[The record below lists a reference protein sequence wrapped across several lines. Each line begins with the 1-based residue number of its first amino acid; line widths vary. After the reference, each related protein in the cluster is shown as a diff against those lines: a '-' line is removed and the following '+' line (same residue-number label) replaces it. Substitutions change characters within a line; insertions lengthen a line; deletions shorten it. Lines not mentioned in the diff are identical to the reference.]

1 MADSL
6 FPSELME
13 ALGMLRPVFHA
24 SSWHSFLYLMAGL
37 LLGQAK
43 AGVVRA
49 SLLAPPSY
57 NWRRIPDLLR
67 RNRWSGIKLMGALTS
82 LILSRLYPEA
92 LPTHLFWV
100 LDLTYL
106 EKPYARAIEGILRH
120 WRPHRKA
127 GQGRTL
133 KGHGLVLV
141 GHLYQKSARR
151 FRAFLLGGL
160 LYLKQATPVELGG
173 QLLSQLPLPQEAHN
187 VVVVDRGLTSIKL
200 AKSAREQGAYTLGR
214 VKANATFYLEA
225 TQADY
230 KGRGRRPTYGA
241 KFRADETP
249 KEQMSRMEMS
259 VPVDGKLV
267 PGVVYRGSFLRR
279 GFAAPVDL
287 IRVEVGGLPPWLLM
301 LTDPTLTTEEAIWA
315 YYGRSQVE
323 VAIGEAKALGL
334 EAYRGRRLE
343 GISRWPMVIGTVHS
357 LLQLM
362 AVGVLK
368 VELPRQGWPWYP
380 VENTVGAIQR
390 RLIGWFL
397 RRHFSDFSA
406 SEEKVEEIQKA
417 A

>member
-1 MADSL
+1 MTEAL

-13 ALGMLRPVFHA
+13 ALSALRPVFHA
-24 SSWHSFLYLMAGL
+24 SSWQSFLYLMAGL

-57 NWRRIPDLLR
+57 NWRRLLDLLR
-67 RNRWSGIKLMGALTS
+67 RNRWSSLKLMGALT
-82 LILSRLYPEA
+82 LLLLSRLYPEGPPA
-92 LPTHLFWV
+92 HLFWV

-141 GHLYQKSARR
+141 GHLYQRSAHR

-173 QLLSQLPLPQEAHN
+173 QLLSQLPLPQKIHN
-187 VVVVDRGLTSIKL
+187 VVVVDRGLASIKL
-200 AKSAREQGAYTLGR
+200 AKSAREQGVYTLGR
-214 VKANATFYLEA
+214 VKRNATFYLEA

-249 KEQMSRMEMS
+249 KEQMSRREMS
-259 VPVDGKLV
+259 VPVDGKLF

-334 EAYRGRRLE
+334 GAYRGRRLE
-343 GISRWPMVIGTVHS
+343 GITRWPMVIGAVHS
-357 LLQLM
+357 FLQLM
-362 AVGVLK
+362 AVGALK

-380 VENTVGAIQR
+380 RENTVGAIQR

-397 RRHFSDFSA
+397 RRHFSNLSA
-406 SEEKVEEIQKA
+406 SEEKVEEMQKA